1 MLDFWRGFK
10 SRGAQKAFSCLLIK
24 RRTKNMNGLSMVA
37 YDDKMLSL
45 KRDNA
50 MIIKAS
56 SDLRNDYASISK
68 MAKESGEPI
77 YITLNGEGDGVFMD
91 IKAFEKLTQLLE
103 IERDLLRS
111 EQEIAS
117 GAPLKSA
124 EEVAA
129 SYGIHKK

>member
-1 MLDFWRGFK
+1 
-10 SRGAQKAFSCLLIK
+10 
-24 RRTKNMNGLSMVA
+24 MNGLSVVA

-91 IKAFEKLTQLLE
+91 IKAFEKLTQLLD
-103 IERDLLRS
+103 IERHLLRS
-111 EQEIAS
+111 EQEMAS
-117 GAPLKSA
+117 GAPLYSV

-129 SYGIHKK
+129 SFGIHKK

>member
-1 MLDFWRGFK
+1 VEEKIMG
-10 SRGAQKAFSCLLIK
+10 
-24 RRTKNMNGLSMVA
+24 TLSIVA
-37 YDDKMLSL
+37 YDDKKLSL

-56 SDLRNDYASISK
+56 SDLRNNYASISK
-68 MAKESGEPI
+68 LAKESGEPI

-91 IKAFEKLTQLLE
+91 IQAFEKLTQLLD
-103 IERDLLRS
+103 IEHRLLRS

-117 GAPLKSA
+117 GTPLKSA

-129 SYGIHKK
+129 TYGIHKK